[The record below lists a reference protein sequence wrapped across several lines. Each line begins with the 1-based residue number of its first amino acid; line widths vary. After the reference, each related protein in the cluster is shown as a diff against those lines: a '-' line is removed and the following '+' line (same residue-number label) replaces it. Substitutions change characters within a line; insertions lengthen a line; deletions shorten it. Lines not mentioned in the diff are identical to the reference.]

1 VIWDRRY
8 CCSGASRASR
18 GLPGPA
24 SNIEYKRRGHPAST
38 SCRIADPMQVFDS
51 LPERQLWG
59 HWLTPRSTAAMVRS
73 GATLRRPAHKADR
86 PLFSGKTTFAGVS
99 SLDGLAPKAVIPTAA
114 PDMRGSNVGRS
125 RSIRFGEVRI
135 PPSVTRIDGIVVRDH
150 ACCSG
155 IQAAVCNRSPYAN
168 TWHPRDL

>member
-1 VIWDRRY
+1 
-8 CCSGASRASR
+8 
-18 GLPGPA
+18 
-24 SNIEYKRRGHPAST
+24 
-38 SCRIADPMQVFDS
+38 MQVFDS

-155 IQAAVCNRSPYAN
+155 IQAAVCNMSPYGLPGTHGPMTPLWLSSPNLMKIVWFFAPE
-168 TWHPRDL
+168 TERAFLTLVARSGPRDSVKN

>member
-1 VIWDRRY
+1 
-8 CCSGASRASR
+8 
-18 GLPGPA
+18 
-24 SNIEYKRRGHPAST
+24 
-38 SCRIADPMQVFDS
+38 MQVFDS

-155 IQAAVCNRSPYAN
+155 IQAAVCNMSPYGLPGTHGPMTPLWLSSPNLMKIVWFFAPE
-168 TWHPRDL
+168 TERAFWR